1 MHKLQSIRSWDEYEW
16 WFVMDVY
23 GSDRVLFYALSLQ
36 FTEKLRK
43 GKINLSQGSWFLRPK
58 L

>member
-1 MHKLQSIRSWDEYEW
+1 
-16 WFVMDVY
+16 MDVY